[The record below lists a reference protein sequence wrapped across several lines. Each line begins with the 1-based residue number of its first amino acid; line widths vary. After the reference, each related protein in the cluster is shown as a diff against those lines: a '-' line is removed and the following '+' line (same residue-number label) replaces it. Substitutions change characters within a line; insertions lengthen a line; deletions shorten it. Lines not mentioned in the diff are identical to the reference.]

1 MPYLNNMTNDFAT
14 ISAENNLSSMIT
26 LSAEEIAEANVWF
39 DMVAAQFDEIE
50 SAWDRLAEYVD
61 NI

>member
-1 MPYLNNMTNDFAT
+1 MTNDFAT
-14 ISAENNLSSMIT
+14 INAESNLSDMIT
-26 LSAEEIAEANVWF
+26 LSMEEITEANVWF
-39 DMVAAQFDEIE
+39 DMVSAQFDEIE

>member
-1 MPYLNNMTNDFAT
+1 MTNDFAT
-14 ISAENNLSSMIT
+14 INAESNLSSMIS
-26 LSAEEIAEANVWF
+26 LSIEEINEANAWF
-39 DMVAAQFDEIE
+39 DMVSAQFDEIE

>member
-1 MPYLNNMTNDFAT
+1 MTNEFAN
-14 ISAENNLSSMIT
+14 INAESNLSSMIT
-26 LSAEEIAEANVWF
+26 LSVEEITEANAWF
-39 DMVAAQFDEIE
+39 DMVSAQFDEIE

>member
-1 MPYLNNMTNDFAT
+1 MTNDFAT
-14 ISAENNLSSMIT
+14 INAESNLSSMIA
-26 LSAEEIAEANVWF
+26 LSVEEIMEANAWF
-39 DMVAAQFDEIE
+39 DMVSAQFDEIE

>member
-1 MPYLNNMTNDFAT
+1 MTNDFAT

-26 LSAEEIAEANVWF
+26 LSVEEIAEANVWF

>member
-1 MPYLNNMTNDFAT
+1 MTNDFAT
-14 ISAENNLSSMIT
+14 ITAESNMSSMIT
-26 LSAEEIAEANVWF
+26 LSFEEINEANAWF
-39 DMVAAQFDEIE
+39 DMVSAQFDEIE